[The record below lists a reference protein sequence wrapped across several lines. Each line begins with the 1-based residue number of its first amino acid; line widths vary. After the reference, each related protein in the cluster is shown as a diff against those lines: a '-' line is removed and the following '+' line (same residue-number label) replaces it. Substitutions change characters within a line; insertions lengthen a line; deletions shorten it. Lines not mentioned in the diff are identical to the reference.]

1 MYILEK
7 LDQLYVIQ
15 VERFIHGSIYTKKQ
29 TKKKTLM
36 KSRHSYEVQQLSLDK
51 LKITRANPRILQ
63 QNFSSTTPD
72 ISDLLF

>member
-1 MYILEK
+1 
-7 LDQLYVIQ
+7 
-15 VERFIHGSIYTKKQ
+15 
-29 TKKKTLM
+29 M
-36 KSRHSYEVQQLSLDK
+36 KSRHSYEVHQLSLDK